1 MSGSADAALVEAW
14 VTGWA
19 LSRIVSAPIRVAGG
33 HRVLVGE
40 PGHAERFV
48 FPALDAATL
57 SEMAA
62 RITTPGIFL
71 KAFCA
76 PEALLAAVDVRW
88 SPQPPGDLMAV
99 DLVAVPPPVAPAAGY
114 VRNLRAEGAVLVVE
128 IHDADGALA
137 ASGRAAL
144 TGGFAVFDKIV
155 TDPAHQRRGLGRV
168 VMGVL
173 GERARAQ
180 GAGQGVL
187 VATPEGRALYEVL
200 GWRFEGRM
208 ETVVIP
214 EEGEV
219 VELGGLDAEVD
230 GSRIDKVALRCVPA
244 KAQVAPSAGRP

>member
-1 MSGSADAALVEAW
+1 MSGSADAGLVEAW
-14 VTGWA
+14 VNGWA
-19 LSRIVSAPIRVAGG
+19 LSRSVGAPIRAVGG
-33 HRVLVGE
+33 HRIRVGE
-40 PGHAERFV
+40 PGHAERYV
-48 FPALDAATL
+48 FPTLDAAAL
-57 SEMAA
+57 SDLAA

-76 PEALLAAVDVRW
+76 PGALLAAVGARW
-88 SPQPPGDLMAV
+88 APHPPGDLMAIE
-99 DLVAVPPPVAPAAGY
+99 LTAVPPPAAPAAGY
-114 VRNLRAEGAVLVVE
+114 VRDLRAEGAVLVVE
-128 IHDADGALA
+128 IRDADGGLA

-173 GERARAQ
+173 GERARAL

-208 ETVVIP
+208 ETVAIP
-214 EEGEV
+214 DEAA
-219 VELGGLDAEVD
+219 VELA
-230 GSRIDKVALRCVPA
+230 GSHPL
-244 KAQVAPSAGRP
+244 APT

>member
-1 MSGSADAALVEAW
+1 MNGSADAALVAAW
-14 VTGWA
+14 ARGWA
-19 LSRIVSAPIRVAGG
+19 LSRGVAAPIPVAGG
-33 HRVLVGE
+33 HRIVVGE

-57 SEMAA
+57 SAMAA
-62 RITTPGIFL
+62 GITAPGIFL

-76 PEALLAAVDVRW
+76 PEALLAAVDGRW
-88 SPQPPGDLMAV
+88 SPQLSGDLMAI
-99 DLVAVPPPVAPAAGY
+99 DLVAVPPPAAPAAGY
-114 VRNLRAEGAVLVVE
+114 RMDLSAEGAVLVVE

-144 TGGFAVFDKIV
+144 TGGFAVFDKII

-173 GERARAQ
+173 GERARAL
-180 GAGQGVL
+180 GADRGVL

-208 ETVVIP
+208 ETVVI
-214 EEGEV
+214 
-219 VELGGLDAEVD
+219 LDATD
-230 GSRIDKVALRCVPA
+230 
-244 KAQVAPSAGRP
+244 

>member
-14 VTGWA
+14 VDGWA
-19 LSRIVSAPIRVAGG
+19 LSRSVAAPIRVAGG
-33 HRVLVGE
+33 HQIVVGQ

-48 FPALDAATL
+48 FPTLDAAAL
-57 SEMAA
+57 SDRAA
-62 RITTPGIFL
+62 RITAPGIFL

-76 PEALLAAVDVRW
+76 PEALLAAVGARW
-88 SPQPPGDLMAV
+88 SSQPPGDLMAV
-99 DLVAVPPPVAPAAGY
+99 DLAAVRPPLAPAAGY
-114 VRNLRAEGAVLVVE
+114 GLDLRAEGAVLIVDL
-128 IHDADGALA
+128 HDADGGLA

-168 VMGVL
+168 VMGAL
-173 GERARAQ
+173 GERARAL
-180 GAGQGVL
+180 GADQGVL

-214 EEGEV
+214 DEGE
-219 VELGGLDAEVD
+219 
-230 GSRIDKVALRCVPA
+230 PA
-244 KAQVAPSAGRP
+244 FRDDTRF

>member
-1 MSGSADAALVEAW
+1 MSGSADAGLVEAW

-19 LSRIVSAPIRVAGG
+19 LSRSVGAPIRVADG
-33 HRVLVGE
+33 HRILVGQ
-40 PGHAERFV
+40 PGHAERLV

-57 SEMAA
+57 SDLAA
-62 RITTPGIFL
+62 RITAPGIFL
-71 KAFCA
+71 KAFCE
-76 PEALLAAVDVRW
+76 PEALLAAVDARW
-88 SPQPPGDLMAV
+88 SPQPSGDLMAI
-99 DLVAVPPPVAPAAGY
+99 DLVAVRPPVAPAAGY
-114 VRNLRAEGAVLVVE
+114 VQELRAEGAVLVVE
-128 IHDADGALA
+128 IHDANGGLA

-173 GERARAQ
+173 GERARAL

-214 EEGEV
+214 DE
-219 VELGGLDAEVD
+219 AT
-230 GSRIDKVALRCVPA
+230 
-244 KAQVAPSAGRP
+244 

>member
-14 VTGWA
+14 VNGWA
-19 LSRIVSAPIRVAGG
+19 LSRSVAAPIPVAGG
-33 HRVLVGE
+33 HRLVVGE

-48 FPALDAATL
+48 FPTLNAAALSTL
-57 SEMAA
+57 AA
-62 RITTPGIFL
+62 RITAPGIFL

-76 PEALLAAVDVRW
+76 PEALLAAVDARW
-88 SPQPPGDLMAV
+88 SPQASGDLMAV
-99 DLVAVPPPVAPAAGY
+99 DLAAVPSPAAPAAGY
-114 VRNLRAEGAVLVVE
+114 VQRFRAEGAVLVVE
-128 IHDADGALA
+128 IHDANGELA

-144 TGGFAVFDKIV
+144 TGSCAVFDKII

-173 GERARAQ
+173 GEQARAL
-180 GAGQGVL
+180 GADQGVL

-214 EEGEV
+214 
-219 VELGGLDAEVD
+219 D
-230 GSRIDKVALRCVPA
+230 GAN
-244 KAQVAPSAGRP
+244 G

>member
-19 LSRIVSAPIRVAGG
+19 LSRDVGAPIPVAGG
-33 HRVLVGE
+33 HRIVVGQ
-40 PGHAERFV
+40 PGHLERLV
-48 FPALDAATL
+48 FPALDATAL
-57 SEMAA
+57 SDRAA

-76 PEALLAAVDVRW
+76 PEALQAAVDARW
-88 SPQPPGDLMAV
+88 SLQAPGDLMAV
-99 DLVAVPPPVAPAAGY
+99 DLAAVPPPAAAPVGY
-114 VRNLRAEGAVLVVE
+114 VQDFRAEGAVLVVE
-128 IHDADGALA
+128 IQDADGELA

-144 TGGFAVFDKIV
+144 TGRFAVFDKII
-155 TDPAHQRRGLGRV
+155 TDPAHQRRGLGRL

-173 GERARAQ
+173 GERARAL
-180 GAGQGVL
+180 GADQGVL

-214 EEGEV
+214 DE
-219 VELGGLDAEVD
+219 A
-230 GSRIDKVALRCVPA
+230 
-244 KAQVAPSAGRP
+244 AG